1 MLQKK
6 GSKNEAAVA
15 DVVAAVVVAAVV
27 AATHDKKRK
36 AGICKQSHKLEQKL
50 LSENAKEVP
59 KFHSKVQK
67 GTLKNILKHL
77 SVIPGMSDCW
87 FKSYFMV
94 LRDSILKLFISSW
107 TAYLLIVQA

>member
-15 DVVAAVVVAAVV
+15 VVAAAVV

-50 LSENAKEVP
+50 LSENAKKVP
-59 KFHSKVQK
+59 KFHSK
-67 GTLKNILKHL
+67 
-77 SVIPGMSDCW
+77 
-87 FKSYFMV
+87 
-94 LRDSILKLFISSW
+94 
-107 TAYLLIVQA
+107 A

>member
-15 DVVAAVVVAAVV
+15 VADVAAAVADVVAAVV

-50 LSENAKEVP
+50 LSENAKKVP
-59 KFHSKVQK
+59 KFHSK
-67 GTLKNILKHL
+67 
-77 SVIPGMSDCW
+77 
-87 FKSYFMV
+87 
-94 LRDSILKLFISSW
+94 
-107 TAYLLIVQA
+107 A